1 MNATWTLPKNA
12 AATLAI
18 LLLAAGCTSHSGNNM
33 SNSNSSHMAAAQSF
47 TANLSGAQ
55 EVPPTASMATGMA
68 SATLDPDGTLHW
80 NVSYQGL
87 SGPAAAAH
95 FHGPAAPGA
104 NAGVAINIGT
114 QGLGSPM
121 QGAAHLTEAQIA
133 DLAAGRWYVNIHTA
147 ANPNG
152 EIRGQVMPAH

>member
-1 MNATWTLPKNA
+1 MTATWTLPKNA

-18 LLLAAGCTSHSGNNM
+18 LLLAAGCTSHSGNKM
-33 SNSNSSHMAAAQSF
+33 SDGSHMAAARSF
-47 TANLSGAQ
+47 TANLSGGQ
-55 EVPPTASMATGMA
+55 EVPPTASTGTGMA

-104 NAGVAINIGT
+104 NAGVAVNIGT

-152 EIRGQVMPAH
+152 EIRGQVVPAQ